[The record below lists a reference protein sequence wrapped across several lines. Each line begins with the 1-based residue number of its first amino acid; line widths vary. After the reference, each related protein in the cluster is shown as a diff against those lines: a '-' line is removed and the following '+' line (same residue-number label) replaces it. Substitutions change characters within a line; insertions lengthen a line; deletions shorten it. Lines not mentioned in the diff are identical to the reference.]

1 MGDPHPA
8 SRPNRPV
15 VLSIA
20 GFDPSGGAGL
30 TSDLAVMQQMGVRGM
45 AVATLITEQNS
56 CGVRASHFLDACVV
70 AGQLNLLLDDV
81 EIAAV
86 KIGALGTADIV
97 MEVAGILRER
107 FRGPIVLDPVLH
119 ASSGTRL
126 LSEQGVFCLA
136 SQLVP
141 LATVVTTNRMEL
153 ETLSGSSI
161 TTVEQMEQ
169 AARWLASRGAMWIL
183 AKGGH
188 LNAGSLCTDLL
199 CRNNRCI
206 PMSYPRIPGEAPH
219 GTGCALSSA
228 IASGMALGMDVPRAC
243 LLAKET
249 VARWIQGA
257 FPLGKGTRFLL

>member
-1 MGDPHPA
+1 MGHPHPD
-8 SRPNRPV
+8 SRTARPI

-45 AVATLITEQNS
+45 AVATLITAQNS
-56 CGVRASHFLDACVV
+56 CEVRASHCLDAHVV

-97 MEVAGILRER
+97 QEVAGILRQR

-126 LSEQGVFCLA
+126 LSEQGTSCLA

-153 ETLSGSSI
+153 ETLTGSSI
-161 TTVEQMEQ
+161 TTLEQMEQ
-169 AARWLASRGAMWIL
+169 AARWLASQGATWIL

-188 LNAGSLCTDLL
+188 LDSGSSCTDLL
-199 CRNNRCI
+199 CQSNQCI
-206 PMSYPRIPGEAPH
+206 PISHPRIPGDAPH

-228 IASGMALGMDVPRAC
+228 VASGIALGMDVPKAC

-249 VARWIQGA
+249 VFRWIQDA
-257 FPLGKGTRFLL
+257 FPLGKGARFLL